1 MNKALRIASIIGA
14 LILASGCGGSAAST
28 DSVASVDSVVTT
40 TDAVAPVAT
49 DTTQLAVMPV
59 DLGAYANTVG
69 CTSYEK
75 KATPISYVSE
85 WGYCKFED
93 VTVQVYAFASPL
105 DLASFVEMLLS
116 SGGKEEDTVTKG
128 LVLFAPDSAAKVE
141 PLRKALGV

>member
-69 CTSYEK
+69 CTSYEEK
-75 KATPISYVSE
+75 PTPVQYVSE

-93 VTVQVYAFASPL
+93 VTVQVYAFATQL
-105 DLASFVEMLLS
+105 DLGSFVELLIA
-116 SGGKEEDTVTKG
+116 SGGKQEDIVTKG
-128 LVLFAPDSAAKVE
+128 LVVFVPDSAAKIE
-141 PLRKALGV
+141 PLRKALGA

>member
-14 LILASGCGGSAAST
+14 LILASGCGGSAASI
-28 DSVASVDSVVTT
+28 DSVVSVDSVVT